1 MTETLKRKFNIG
13 IGRETSRGT
22 IVAPSFWLKPLSED
36 INDKIEVAV
45 SERAVGV
52 IEDSEDQEIS
62 KKMSGGTVTGEV
74 FDKSFGL
81 VLLATLGQV
90 TSAESADAG
99 VYDHNFEVLQSAK
112 HPSLTVEVKRGDN
125 EQKAYANSV
134 IESFK
139 LSAVAKDY
147 LKFEAVIRGKAGIPA
162 SSIPAYLTENYFL
175 GKNINVKLAD
185 DLDGL
190 SSASSIDV
198 RSVEIN
204 INKNVEDDEKLGSVE
219 PNDFLNKQLAIEG
232 NVEML
237 FKNTDLM
244 DYALN
249 GNKKAMRLEIVNSA
263 VTIGLTSNPKLV
275 IDLAKIKFREPLIG
289 GDNNEIAKV
298 TVGFKAFYSS
308 SDAKSIV
315 AILTNEQT
323 DY

>member
-1 MTETLKRKFNIG
+1 METLKRKFNIG
-13 IGRETSRGT
+13 IGLESTRGT
-22 IVAPSFWLKPLSED
+22 VVAPAFWLKPLSED

-52 IEDSEDQEIS
+52 IEDSEDQEVS
-62 KKMSGGTVTGEV
+62 KKMSGGTIGGEV

-81 VLLATLGQV
+81 FLLTTLGSV

-112 HPSLTVEVKRGDN
+112 HPTVTVEVKRGDN
-125 EQKAYANSV
+125 EQKAYPNSV

-139 LSAVAKDY
+139 LNAVAKDY
-147 LKFEAVIRGKAGIPA
+147 LKFEAVLRGKAGVSA
-162 SSIPAYLTENYFL
+162 SNVPAYVTENYFL
-175 GKNINVKLAD
+175 GKDINVKLAD
-185 DLDGL
+185 DLSELGGA
-190 SSASSIDV
+190 SAIDV
-198 RSVEIN
+198 RSVEIEV
-204 INKNVEDDEKLGSVE
+204 NKNVEDDEKLGSIE
-219 PNDFLNKQLAIEG
+219 PNDFLNKQLSIEG
-232 NVEML
+232 NIEML

-249 GNKKAMRLEIVNSA
+249 GNKKAMRLEIVNSGI
-263 VTIGLTSNPKLV
+263 TIGLTSNPKLV

-308 SDAKSIV
+308 SDARSIV
-315 AILTNEQT
+315 AVLTNEQAS
-323 DY
+323 Y